1 MDVNTTDSI
10 KIPKGDSSQ
19 RPVDNDETDETHRGY
34 IRYNTELHQF
44 EGYGSNNK
52 WGVLGGVRD
61 TDRDTYIIAED
72 YAGGDN
78 DELKLVTAG
87 TERMIVKADGK
98 IGIGMSTPTYYL
110 DVVGDIRA
118 ASNLYIGSNFGINN
132 ETPFVAMDINT
143 TDSIKIPR
151 GNIEQRPVSGEEQ
164 DTDLSIHKG
173 YIRYNTDLEQFEGFG
188 AGNKWGSLG
197 GIKDVDGDTYISAE
211 NSAGDDNDELKFY
224 TSNNERMVISSN
236 GFIGIGTKHPNY
248 VIDVVGG
255 VNIITNGNDYIFSI
269 DDRDIMQESHDYTTD
284 TSNVISNRISEL
296 ETDFIS
302 EEAHSSNRFI
312 VDHTYNYDLFVNGD
326 LTASNLTIYGT
337 TTTLNTDIY
346 VTEQLD
352 VQNSGA
358 GIALNIQQHDNTGV
372 AFNIQQN
379 DTTYNI
385 LNISNSSDQVFTITN
400 DGSVGIGVTNPNNN
414 GNLLDVKG
422 NINIITDGEDYIY
435 TIDGRDIIQETRDYI
450 TDTSNVISNRISD
463 LETDFISEEAHSSNR
478 FIVNHKYDN
487 DLLLNGTLT
496 INSNLILFGDTD
508 VALKITQNGDQDI
521 VNIYNDT
528 DEIFTILQSG
538 FVGINT
544 ENPLVSLEINST
556 DSIKIPVGTS
566 DERPTKDLPEGTNLS
581 LHRGYIRFNTDLE
594 QFEGFGAGNTWGSL
608 GGIKDIDGDTYVTAE
623 NIAGDDNDELK
634 FYTSN
639 NERMVITSNGLVGIG
654 TTSPDKNLTIYS
666 ENASLSIQDARIGT
680 ESVSSIELVNG
691 SNNYFDKNELNYGW
705 KISSSNDLFNI
716 TCGNNSAI
724 NDRFIID
731 GKTGNIGIGT
741 KPHIYDSQQHEDEF
755 KVNIVGSLNIEGDIY
770 RDGTLFFGGGGGGTG
785 GGSMGVVSQN
795 MTVQTMTETYSG
807 TRVMSENDSQN
818 GDADNGWRF
827 IDNDLESGFVI
838 KIKPTHRKSKVLLN
852 LSSHIGFDST
862 LDSRW
867 WGLKLYRKRDGENWI
882 EVKSANGN
890 YNSATEDNGDPASI
904 GGSTACWLSHNLG
917 ANLSTYE
924 NFVANVSGSFCDSP
938 DTRKEVY
945 YTVKWKSRLGDTTA
959 LSGDGDLYLNRPAKY
974 NAAFTPVL
982 SSSWVAQ
989 ELWQLGT
996 PYIPANGSNIITLYN
1011 QDYVGIGNTE
1021 PVYELD
1027 LIGNFRSAGDIFVD
1041 GKIGVNT
1048 YSPAFSLDI
1057 NSTDGIK
1064 IPAGDDAQRPDSS
1077 TIVKGVIR
1085 YNTESEQFEGYGAG
1099 NAWGSLGGVKDVD
1112 GDTYISAENNA
1123 GDDNDELKFYTSNF
1137 ERMVITSNG
1146 LIGIGTESPAFSLD
1160 INATDGLKL
1169 PTGDEAQ
1176 RPDSSTI
1183 VKGVIRYNTNSD
1195 QFEGYGAG
1203 NAWGSLGGVKDVDGD
1218 TYISAENNAG
1228 DDNDELKFYTSNFER
1243 MVITSN
1249 GLIGVGNTEPN
1260 YKIDVDGE
1268 INASA
1273 FNINGTPFRL
1283 EFPSGMILQSKH
1295 LTFTDTCTKSDT
1307 EVDWVPVNNDLT
1319 SGFVIRVKP
1328 THSSSK
1334 ILLNLICHIGMD
1346 YLHDSRWW
1354 GLKLYRKIGT
1364 GNWNE
1369 ITGANGSGSNNGS
1382 SCWISHNLGAESST
1396 YSHSITN
1403 VTGSYEDE
1411 PQTTE
1416 DVYYTIYWK
1425 SRLDGTNGR
1434 LYLNKSA
1441 ESIDTNY
1448 PKPSSSWSASE
1459 IWNNGVPYVP
1469 PPASSVIS
1477 ISDNNVG
1484 IGIVPTI
1491 DSVYKLNVNGNI
1503 KCHNLFQTSDRR
1515 YKQNILPLETAL
1527 QLIDSIN
1534 PVSYTTYEE
1543 SKRKYGFIAQDLE
1556 DIIPDIVNIP
1566 RDSKDL
1572 YSIDYISMIPLLTK
1586 SIQELS
1592 NIIKNQQKE
1601 LNWLKNKL

>member
-1 MDVNTTDSI
+1 M
-10 KIPKGDSSQ
+10 
-19 RPVDNDETDETHRGY
+19 
-34 IRYNTELHQF
+34 
-44 EGYGSNNK
+44 
-52 WGVLGGVRD
+52 
-61 TDRDTYIIAED
+61 
-72 YAGGDN
+72 
-78 DELKLVTAG
+78 
-87 TERMIVKADGK
+87 
-98 IGIGMSTPTYYL
+98 
-110 DVVGDIRA
+110 
-118 ASNLYIGSNFGINN
+118 
-132 ETPFVAMDINT
+132 
-143 TDSIKIPR
+143 
-151 GNIEQRPVSGEEQ
+151 
-164 DTDLSIHKG
+164 
-173 YIRYNTDLEQFEGFG
+173 
-188 AGNKWGSLG
+188 
-197 GIKDVDGDTYISAE
+197 
-211 NSAGDDNDELKFY
+211 
-224 TSNNERMVISSN
+224 
-236 GFIGIGTKHPNY
+236 
-248 VIDVVGG
+248 
-255 VNIITNGNDYIFSI
+255 
-269 DDRDIMQESHDYTTD
+269 
-284 TSNVISNRISEL
+284 
-296 ETDFIS
+296 
-302 EEAHSSNRFI
+302 
-312 VDHTYNYDLFVNGD
+312 
-326 LTASNLTIYGT
+326 
-337 TTTLNTDIY
+337 
-346 VTEQLD
+346 
-352 VQNSGA
+352 
-358 GIALNIQQHDNTGV
+358 
-372 AFNIQQN
+372 
-379 DTTYNI
+379 
-385 LNISNSSDQVFTITN
+385 
-400 DGSVGIGVTNPNNN
+400 
-414 GNLLDVKG
+414 
-422 NINIITDGEDYIY
+422 
-435 TIDGRDIIQETRDYI
+435 
-450 TDTSNVISNRISD
+450 
-463 LETDFISEEAHSSNR
+463 
-478 FIVNHKYDN
+478 
-487 DLLLNGTLT
+487 
-496 INSNLILFGDTD
+496 
-508 VALKITQNGDQDI
+508 
-521 VNIYNDT
+521 
-528 DEIFTILQSG
+528 
-538 FVGINT
+538 
-544 ENPLVSLEINST
+544 
-556 DSIKIPVGTS
+556 
-566 DERPTKDLPEGTNLS
+566 
-581 LHRGYIRFNTDLE
+581 
-594 QFEGFGAGNTWGSL
+594 
-608 GGIKDIDGDTYVTAE
+608 
-623 NIAGDDNDELK
+623 
-634 FYTSN
+634 
-639 NERMVITSNGLVGIG
+639 
-654 TTSPDKNLTIYS
+654 
-666 ENASLSIQDARIGT
+666 
-680 ESVSSIELVNG
+680 
-691 SNNYFDKNELNYGW
+691 
-705 KISSSNDLFNI
+705 
-716 TCGNNSAI
+716 
-724 NDRFIID
+724 
-731 GKTGNIGIGT
+731 
-741 KPHIYDSQQHEDEF
+741 
-755 KVNIVGSLNIEGDIY
+755 
-770 RDGTLFFGGGGGGTG
+770 
-785 GGSMGVVSQN
+785 
-795 MTVQTMTETYSG
+795 
-807 TRVMSENDSQN
+807 
-818 GDADNGWRF
+818 
-827 IDNDLESGFVI
+827 
-838 KIKPTHRKSKVLLN
+838 N

-862 LDSRW
+862 HDSRW

-890 YNSATEDNGDPASI
+890 YNSTTEDNGDPTSI

-945 YTVKWKSRLGDTTA
+945 YTVKWKSRLGDTAA

-1027 LIGNFRSAGDIFVD
+1027 LIGNFRSAGNIFVD

-1057 NSTDGIK
+1057 NATDGIK
-1064 IPAGDDAQRPDSS
+1064 IPAGDEAQRPDSS

-1123 GDDNDELKFYTSNF
+1123 GDDNDELKFYTS
-1137 ERMVITSNG
+1137 SN
-1146 LIGIGTESPAFSLD
+1146 
-1160 INATDGLKL
+1160 
-1169 PTGDEAQ
+1169 
-1176 RPDSSTI
+1176 
-1183 VKGVIRYNTNSD
+1183 
-1195 QFEGYGAG
+1195 
-1203 NAWGSLGGVKDVDGD
+1203 
-1218 TYISAENNAG
+1218 
-1228 DDNDELKFYTSNFER
+1228 ER

-1249 GLIGVGNTEPN
+1249 GLIGVGNTEPK

-1283 EFPSGMILQSKH
+1283 EFPSGMTLQSKH

-1369 ITGANGSGSNNGS
+1369 ITGANGTGSNNGS
-1382 SCWISHNLGAESST
+1382 SCWISHNLGAESSI

-1459 IWNNGVPYVP
+1459 IWNNGVPYIP

-1484 IGIVPTI
+1484 MGIVPTI

>member
-1 MDVNTTDSI
+1 M
-10 KIPKGDSSQ
+10 
-19 RPVDNDETDETHRGY
+19 
-34 IRYNTELHQF
+34 
-44 EGYGSNNK
+44 
-52 WGVLGGVRD
+52 
-61 TDRDTYIIAED
+61 
-72 YAGGDN
+72 
-78 DELKLVTAG
+78 
-87 TERMIVKADGK
+87 
-98 IGIGMSTPTYYL
+98 
-110 DVVGDIRA
+110 
-118 ASNLYIGSNFGINN
+118 
-132 ETPFVAMDINT
+132 
-143 TDSIKIPR
+143 
-151 GNIEQRPVSGEEQ
+151 
-164 DTDLSIHKG
+164 
-173 YIRYNTDLEQFEGFG
+173 
-188 AGNKWGSLG
+188 
-197 GIKDVDGDTYISAE
+197 
-211 NSAGDDNDELKFY
+211 
-224 TSNNERMVISSN
+224 
-236 GFIGIGTKHPNY
+236 
-248 VIDVVGG
+248 
-255 VNIITNGNDYIFSI
+255 
-269 DDRDIMQESHDYTTD
+269 
-284 TSNVISNRISEL
+284 

-312 VDHTYNYDLFVNGD
+312 VDHTYNFDLFVNGD
-326 LTASNLTIYGT
+326 LTASNLTIHGT

-358 GIALNIQQHDNTGV
+358 GIALNVLQHDNTGV

-435 TIDGRDIIQETRDYI
+435 TIDGRDIIQESRDY
-450 TDTSNVISNRISD
+450 TTATSNVISNRISD

-478 FIVNHKYDN
+478 FIVDHKYDN

-544 ENPLVSLEINST
+544 ENPLVSLEINTT

-566 DERPTKDLPEGTNLS
+566 DERPTVNLAEGTNLS

-594 QFEGFGAGNTWGSL
+594 QFEGFGASNTWGSL

-623 NIAGDDNDELK
+623 NSAGEDNDELK
-634 FYTSN
+634 FFTSN
-639 NERMVITSNGLVGIG
+639 LERMVISSNGLIGIGTTVPEYTFDIVGEIRGSCNLYISDKIGIGTLEPLVTLDINTVDGIILPKGNSSERPTNYLDISDVNTSNYIGTIRYNSELKQFEGFGTGNTWGSLGGIKDVDGDTYVTAESSPGEDNDELKFFTSNLERMVISSNGLVGIG

-666 ENASLSIQDARIGT
+666 ENASFSIQDARNGT

-691 SNNYFDKNELNYGW
+691 SNNDFDKNELNYGW

-716 TCGNNSAI
+716 TCGSNSAI

-741 KPHIYDSQQHEDEF
+741 KPHIYDSLQHEDEF

-770 RDGTLFFGGGGGGTG
+770 RDGTLFFGGGGGTG

-807 TRVMSENDSQN
+807 TRVMSENDAQN

-827 IDNDLESGFVI
+827 IDNDLDSGFVI

-890 YNSATEDNGDPASI
+890 YNSTTEDNGDPALI

-938 DTRKEVY
+938 DTRKDVY
-945 YTVKWKSRLGDTTA
+945 YTVKWKSRLGDTTD

-1057 NSTDGIK
+1057 NATDGLK
-1064 IPAGDDAQRPDSS
+1064 LPAGDEAQRPDSS

-1123 GDDNDELKFYTSNF
+1123 GDDNDELKFYTSSNVS
-1137 ERMVITSNG
+1137 MVITSNG

-1183 VKGVIRYNTNSD
+1183 VKGVIRYNTYSD

-1228 DDNDELKFYTSNFER
+1228 DDNDELKFYTSSNER

-1249 GLIGVGNTEPN
+1249 GLIGIGNTEPN

-1283 EFPSGMILQSKH
+1283 EFPSGMTLQSKH

-1369 ITGANGSGSNNGS
+1369 ITGANGTGSNNGS
-1382 SCWISHNLGAESST
+1382 ACWISHNLGAESST

-1484 IGIVPTI
+1484 MGIVPTI

-1515 YKQNILPLETAL
+1515 YKQNILPLESAL
-1527 QLIDSIN
+1527 QMIGGIN
-1534 PVSYTTYEE
+1534 PVSYTTCEE

-1592 NIIKNQQKE
+1592 NIINNQQKE
-1601 LNWLKNKL
+1601 LNWLKTKL